1 MTAILV
7 KMAEHAPRL
16 DPMSSSAR
24 VLTDSLDNDAHKVLG
39 NEFLLK
45 LSRGDLT
52 LLLSFLFHRVRKR
65 RLKETII
72 LVKRSSSISI
82 KCHQLKWVMAMVKF
96 R

>member
-7 KMAEHAPRL
+7 KMAEHVPRL

-24 VLTDSLDNDAHKVLG
+24 VLTDSLDHDVHKVLG

-45 LSRGDLT
+45 LSRGDLA
-52 LLLSFLFHRVRKR
+52 LLLPVSFYQKTFHRVRKR

-72 LVKRSSSISI
+72 
-82 KCHQLKWVMAMVKF
+82 
-96 R
+96 